1 MKKTLALLF
10 LSTSLLIGCG
20 GEAKKSEE
28 KQGIKINSSSSSNE
42 KVKEEG
48 ISEVYLSGN
57 DQMKYNKSQITVSA
71 GDEVVLTFEH
81 VGKLPKES
89 MGHNFVLLKKGTNVQ
104 EFGQEALEY
113 KDNDYIPEDSDVIIV
128 HTEMLG
134 GGQKTTITFQA
145 PEKGDYDFICSFP
158 GHVAL
163 MNGIF
168 TVE

>member
-20 GEAKKSEE
+20 GESKKSEE
-28 KQGIKINSSSSSNE
+28 KQSIKINSSSSSNE

-158 GHVAL
+158 GHLAL

>member
-20 GEAKKSEE
+20 GESKKSEE
-28 KQGIKINSSSSSNE
+28 KQSIKINSTSNE

-48 ISEVYLSGN
+48 ISEVYLSGS

>member
-1 MKKTLALLF
+1 
-10 LSTSLLIGCG
+10 
-20 GEAKKSEE
+20 
-28 KQGIKINSSSSSNE
+28 
-42 KVKEEG
+42 
-48 ISEVYLSGN
+48 
-57 DQMKYNKSQITVSA
+57 
-71 GDEVVLTFEH
+71 
-81 VGKLPKES
+81 

-113 KDNDYIPEDSDVIIV
+113 KDNDYIPQDSDVIIV
-128 HTEMLG
+128 HSEMLG

>member
-1 MKKTLALLF
+1 MKKTLALLL

-20 GEAKKSEE
+20 GESKKSEE
-28 KQGIKINSSSSSNE
+28 KQSIKINSSSNE

-48 ISEVYLSGN
+48 ISEVYLSGS
-57 DQMKYNKSQITVSA
+57 DQMKYNKNQITVTA

-81 VGKLPKES
+81 VGKLPKET

-113 KDNDYIPEDSDVIIV
+113 KDNDYIPQDSDVIIV

-145 PEKGDYDFICSFP
+145 PEKGYYDFICSFP